1 MLRRWMHAR
10 EIRHWER
17 DDNRIARPFDWGLSF
32 IKNHVNGC
40 DPRAVLS
47 EHTKAILERSDDFF
61 ALTEIKDYKLNGHD
75 LTWTSAVHTP
85 SKENNK
91 VRAKFFPVD
100 KKRKKAVLILP
111 HWNAQPDSYFS
122 LARLFNRVG
131 LSALRLTLPYHEARR
146 PPELERADHL
156 VSSNIGRTLQSMKQA
171 VLDTKAAVRW
181 LKQEG
186 FERVGL
192 IGTSIGSCTGFLAMA
207 HDEQI
212 DSAVF
217 NHVSG
222 YFADVVWKGLSTR
235 HVREGFGDSVSLEE
249 LREYWLPISPM
260 AFIPRMVEMKPRPM
274 RFIYGLYDLTFPVD
288 LSRQVINEAKR
299 HGVKI
304 NVSAIPCGHYSL
316 GEKPWV
322 YWDGWKITSF
332 LKRHL

>member
-1 MLRRWMHAR
+1 MFRRWMHAR

-32 IKNHVNGC
+32 IKSQANGG
-40 DPRAVLS
+40 DPRVVLKKNS
-47 EHTKAILERSDDFF
+47 KEILEKSDNFF
-61 ALTEIKDYKLNGHD
+61 ALPQINDYRLQGRH

-85 SKENNK
+85 SCENNT
-91 VRAKFFPVD
+91 VRARFFPVD
-100 KKRKKAVLILP
+100 KKRKKVVLILP
-111 HWNAQPDSYFS
+111 HWNAQPESYIS
-122 LARLFNRVG
+122 LARLFNRIG
-131 LSALRLTLPYHEARR
+131 LSALRLTLPYHEERR

-156 VSSNIGRTLQSMKQA
+156 VSSNIGRTLQSMRQA
-171 VLDTKAAVRW
+171 VLDTRAAVHW

-186 FERVGL
+186 FERIGL
-192 IGTSIGSCTGFLAMA
+192 VGTSIGSCTGFLAMA

-212 DSAVF
+212 DAAVF

-235 HVREGFGDSVSLEE
+235 HVREGFGDAVSLEE
-249 LREYWLPISPM
+249 LREFWLPISPM
-260 AFIPRMVEMKPRPM
+260 AFIPRIVKMKQRPM

-299 HGVKI
+299 QGAKI

-322 YWDGWKITSF
+322 YWDGWKIASF

>member
-1 MLRRWMHAR
+1 MHRR

-17 DDNRIARPFDWGLSF
+17 DDNRIPRPFDWGLPF
-32 IKNHVNGC
+32 IKENVNGD
-40 DPRAVLS
+40 DPCFVLR
-47 EHTKAILERSDDFF
+47 EHSKEILEKSEKFF
-61 ALTEIKDYKLNGHD
+61 ALPEIKDYKLEEQN
-75 LTWTSAVHTP
+75 LSWTSAVHTP
-85 SKENNK
+85 SHENNT

-111 HWNAQPDSYFS
+111 HWNAQAESYIA
-122 LARLFNRVG
+122 LARLFNRIG
-131 LSALRLTLPYHEARR
+131 LSALRLTLPYHEERR

-171 VLDTKAAVRW
+171 VLDTRAAVRW
-181 LKQEG
+181 LKDEG
-186 FERVGL
+186 FERIGL
-192 IGTSIGSCTGFLAMA
+192 LGTSIGSCTGFLAMA

-212 DSAVF
+212 DAAVF

-222 YFADVVWKGLSTR
+222 YFADVVWNGLSTR
-235 HVREGFGDSVSLEE
+235 HVREGFGDDLTLEE
-249 LREYWLPISPM
+249 LREFWLPISPM
-260 AFIPRMVEMKPRPM
+260 AFIPRIVKMKQRPI

-288 LSRQVINEAKR
+288 MSREVIKEAKR

-322 YWDGWKITSF
+322 YWDALKIVSF

>member
-17 DDNRIARPFDWGLSF
+17 DDNRIPRPFDWGLSF
-32 IKNHVNGC
+32 IKDHVNGD
-40 DPRAVLS
+40 DPRVVLKKHS
-47 EHTKAILERSDDFF
+47 KEILEKSDKFF
-61 ALTEIKDYKLNGHD
+61 ALPDVKDYKLQGRH
-75 LTWTSAVHTP
+75 LTWTSVVHTP
-85 SKENNK
+85 SIENNT

-111 HWNAQPDSYFS
+111 HWNANAESYIS
-122 LARLFNRVG
+122 LAQLFNRIG
-131 LSALRLTLPYHEARR
+131 LSALRLTLPYHEERR

-171 VLDTKAAVRW
+171 VVDTRAAVRW
-181 LKQEG
+181 LKNEG

-207 HDEQI
+207 HDQDI
-212 DSAVF
+212 DVAVF

-222 YFADVVWKGLSTR
+222 YVADVVWNGLSTR
-235 HVREGFGDSVSLEE
+235 HVREGFGDAVSLEE

-260 AFIPRMVEMKPRPM
+260 AFLPRILKMKQRPM

-299 HGVKI
+299 QGVKI

-322 YWDGWKITSF
+322 YWDGWKIASF
-332 LKRHL
+332 LKRKL

>member
-17 DDNRIARPFDWGLSF
+17 DDNRIARPFDWGLPF
-32 IKNHVNGC
+32 IKDHVNGD
-40 DPRAVLS
+40 DPRTVLK
-47 EHTKAILERSDDFF
+47 EHSKEILERSDAFF
-61 ALTEIKDYKLNGHD
+61 ALTEIKDYKLNGQD

-131 LSALRLTLPYHEARR
+131 LSALRLTLPYHETRR
-146 PPELERADHL
+146 PPELERADYL
-156 VSSNIGRTLQSMKQA
+156 VSSNIGRTLQSIKQA
-171 VLDTKAAVRW
+171 VLDTRAAVRW

-192 IGTSIGSCTGFLAMA
+192 VGTSIGSCTGFLAMA

-212 DSAVF
+212 DAAVF

-288 LSRQVINEAKR
+288 LSRQIINEAKR